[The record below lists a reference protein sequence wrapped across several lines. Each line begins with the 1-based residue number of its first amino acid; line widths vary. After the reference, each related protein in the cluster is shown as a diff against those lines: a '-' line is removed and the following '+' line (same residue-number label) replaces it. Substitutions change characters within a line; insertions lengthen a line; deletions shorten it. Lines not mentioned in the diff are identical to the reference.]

1 MGSWG
6 EITGN
11 FASIVEGKL
20 TENMLIEMFLDTA
33 RHSLYRNYHL
43 DHYGELPTG
52 IYRLMV
58 EGLGVEFE
66 ITQ

>member
-6 EITGN
+6 EITGS

-20 TENMLIEMFLDTA
+20 TEYMLDEMFLDAA
-33 RHSLYRNYHL
+33 RHSLYRTYHL
-43 DHYGELPTG
+43 DRYGELPTG

-58 EGLGVEFE
+58 EGLGVEFK
-66 ITQ
+66 ITR